1 MENNLMAVMKIV
13 HQHICE
19 KSGNENLTNR
29 NIDYEENAMD
39 HEQACNTDSSTVTL
53 ASDDKAKVSQRSM
66 LAENNA
72 KNENNDEKNN
82 LTFIENEIFKIQ
94 QFVK

>member
-1 MENNLMAVMKIV
+1 M
-13 HQHICE
+13 
-19 KSGNENLTNR
+19 
-29 NIDYEENAMD
+29 
-39 HEQACNTDSSTVTL
+39 